1 MAKSPPATGEVRTPF
16 RQIALPWAVLATLGG
31 LAWLATIAQARNMG
45 TGPGTM
51 GMSLPFFLGMW
62 IVMMAAMMFPSVA
75 PVAASWA
82 RSIRRTATGAGRA
95 GRISA
100 FVGGYLVA
108 WGGFGVVAFGLFA
121 GTERLVDAHPGG
133 GRWLGAAVF
142 GVAGLYQLTPLKEAC
157 LRHCRS
163 PFAQLARYAGY
174 RGTTRD
180 LRVGL
185 HHGLYCVGCCWGL
198 MIVLVALGVMN
209 VAAMAG
215 LAAVIFL
222 EKLWRRGQWL
232 SRLVGVG
239 FLAAAVLAPSQ
250 SWLLPALRS
259 MPGMRH
265 MHMESWSA
273 AGQPGPVQSKGMCLL
288 ERPAHSQVKL

>member
-1 MAKSPPATGEVRTPF
+1 MRGRRTAALEGRAPL
-16 RQIALPWAVLATLGG
+16 RQIALPWAVLAALGL
-31 LAWLATIAQARNMG
+31 LAWMATYAQARGMDNG
-45 TGPGTM
+45 RGTM
-51 GMSLPFFLGMW
+51 GMSLPFFVTMW
-62 IVMMAAMMFPSVA
+62 VVMMAAMMFPSVA
-75 PVAASWA
+75 PVATSWA
-82 RSIRRTATGAGRA
+82 RSITRTATGAGRA
-95 GRISA
+95 FRIAA

-121 GTERLVDAHPGG
+121 GAGRLVDTRPAT
-133 GRWLGAAVF
+133 GRWLGAAIF
-142 GVAGLYQLTPLKEAC
+142 AVAGAYQLTPLKHAC

-174 RGTTRD
+174 RGTGRD

-185 HHGLYCVGCCWGL
+185 HHGLYCVGCCCGL
-198 MIVLVALGVMN
+198 MIVLVAVGVMN

-239 FLAAAVLAPSQ
+239 FLAAAALAPSQ
-250 SWLLPALRS
+250 SWLLPALRT
-259 MPGMRH
+259 MPDMPH
-265 MHMESWSA
+265 MNM
-273 AGQPGPVQSKGMCLL
+273 
-288 ERPAHSQVKL
+288 

>member
-1 MAKSPPATGEVRTPF
+1 MHATQPAAVEDRAPL
-16 RQIALPWAVLATLGG
+16 RQIALPWAVLAALGV
-31 LAWLATIAQARNMG
+31 LAWLATIAQARGMG
-45 TGPGTM
+45 NGPGTM
-51 GMSLPFFLGMW
+51 GMSLPFFLPMW
-62 IVMMAAMMFPSVA
+62 VVMMAAMMFPSVA
-75 PVAASWA
+75 PVATSWA
-82 RSIRRTATGAGRA
+82 RSITRTATGAGRA
-95 GRISA
+95 ARIAA

-108 WGGFGVVAFGLFA
+108 WASFGVVAFGIFA
-121 GTERLVDAHPGG
+121 GTGRLVDAHPGT

-142 GVAGLYQLTPLKEAC
+142 AVAGAYQLTPLKQAC

-174 RGTTRD
+174 RGASRD

-239 FLAAAVLAPSQ
+239 FLVAAGLAPSQ
-250 SWLLPALRS
+250 SWLLPALRT

-265 MHMESWSA
+265 MRM
-273 AGQPGPVQSKGMCLL
+273 
-288 ERPAHSQVKL
+288 